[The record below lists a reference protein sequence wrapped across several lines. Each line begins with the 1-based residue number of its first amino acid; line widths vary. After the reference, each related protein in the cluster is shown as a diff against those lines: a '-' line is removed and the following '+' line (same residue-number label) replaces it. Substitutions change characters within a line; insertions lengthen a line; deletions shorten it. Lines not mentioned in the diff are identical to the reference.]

1 LNALSFPTVRLG
13 IPGFCLIAALTAAC
27 SFDARRLRASAL
39 HAEDG
44 AVESLAATDMG
55 AAGGNNETAATSDA
69 PNAPGKGDDAAQTG
83 GSGDVGGAGGA
94 GGSDAPA
101 ATVDGNSPTETGDA
115 PVGAGGTG
123 AGGIAGAGG
132 VAGSAGSDT
141 AAASGGSSTDDASD
155 DVASTGREGGSGGQ
169 IDTGGSG
176 AGGGD
181 TGTSGGQIDTGGSGA
196 GGGDTG
202 TSGGQTDTGGSGGAG
217 GSDTGASGG
226 QVITGGAGAGGT
238 GGAAGAVG
246 PDGGISCSS
255 QCPPTATIGIT
266 GVWGATY
273 SNGSSGTVVTPGYA
287 AFTNWLTARG
297 TNCVVQNLDITGANY
312 LTATRI
318 APYQILIVLDI
329 YHTLADKNAFFNAK
343 KTNTGYPAY
352 PGTQRALQASEVNAV
367 ANWVNNGGGLMTT
380 IGTAST
386 AAEMT
391 NANLLLNPFGIAYS
405 VTNVDILPGNSTITT
420 FSTAAPIASQI
431 TTGVNT
437 LPVTGA
443 AGIEGLAGGNLPVN
457 SSIFSLY
464 ASAPNGGG
472 RGGYGSGVYAL
483 GVATIVNG
491 QGHVNV
497 WGDETIT
504 YDAAWNNNAYQV
516 QTYWK
521 NVLTWLGQCP

>member
-1 LNALSFPTVRLG
+1 LNALSFPTVSVG

-55 AAGGNNETAATSDA
+55 AAGGNNDTAATSDA

-83 GSGDVGGAGGA
+83 GSGDVGGASGV

-123 AGGIAGAGG
+123 TGGVAGAGG
-132 VAGSAGSDT
+132 AAGSTGSNT
-141 AAASGGSSTDDASD
+141 AMALGGSATDDAGD
-155 DVASTGREGGSGGQ
+155 DSAPTGGVGGSGGQ
-169 IDTGGSG
+169 MDTGGSGGGGDTGASGGQIDIGGSG

-181 TGTSGGQIDTGGSGA
+181 TAASGGQVATAGAGA
-196 GGGDTG
+196 GGGGGTG
-202 TSGGQTDTGGSGGAG
+202 I
-217 GSDTGASGG
+217 SGG
-226 QVITGGAGAGGT
+226 QVITGGSGGGGA

-255 QCPPTATIGIT
+255 QCPPTATVGIT

-273 SNGSSGTVVTPGYA
+273 SNGKSGTVVTPGYA
-287 AFTNWLTARG
+287 AFTTWLNTRG

-343 KTNTGYPAY
+343 LTNAGFPAY
-352 PGTQRALQASEVNAV
+352 PGSQRALQASEVNAV
-367 ANWVNNGGGLMTT
+367 RDWVNNGGGLMTT
-380 IGTAST
+380 IGIAST
-386 AAEMT
+386 AAEMA

-405 VTNVDILPGNSTITT
+405 LTDVNILPGNSTITT

-491 QGHVNV
+491 QEHVNV

>member
-1 LNALSFPTVRLG
+1 MKALSFPTVRLG

-55 AAGGNNETAATSDA
+55 AAGGNHDTAATSDA

-94 GGSDAPA
+94 GGSDTPV
-101 ATVDGNSPTETGDA
+101 ATKDGSSLTETGDA
-115 PVGAGGTG
+115 PVGAGG
-123 AGGIAGAGG
+123 A
-132 VAGSAGSDT
+132 AGSAGSDT
-141 AAASGGSSTDDASD
+141 AIASGGSATDDAGD
-155 DVASTGREGGSGGQ
+155 DSASTGGGGGSGGQIDTGGAGAGGDDTGGSGGQ

-176 AGGGD
+176 AEGGD
-181 TGTSGGQIDTGGSGA
+181 TGASGGQAI
-196 GGGDTG
+196 
-202 TSGGQTDTGGSGGAG
+202 TGGSGGG
-217 GSDTGASGG
+217 GGDTGASGG
-226 QVITGGAGAGGT
+226 QVITGGSGAGGT

-266 GVWGATY
+266 GVWAATY
-273 SNGSSGTVVTPGYA
+273 SNGKSGNVVTTGDA
-287 AFTNWLTARG
+287 VFLNWLTTRG

-329 YHTLADKNAFFNAK
+329 YHTQADKNSFFNTK
-343 KTNTGYPAY
+343 KTNTGYPPY
-352 PGTQRALQASEVNAV
+352 QGSQRALLASEVNAV
-367 ANWVNNGGGLMTT
+367 RDWVNSGGGLMTT
-380 IGTAST
+380 IGIAST
-386 AAEMT
+386 AAEMA
-391 NANLLLNPFGIAYS
+391 NANLLLNPVGIAYS
-405 VTNVDILPGNSTITT
+405 LTDANILPGNSTITT

-437 LPVTGA
+437 LPVAGA
-443 AGIEGLAGGNLPVN
+443 AGIEGLAGRNLPAN
-457 SSIFSLY
+457 SSTFSLY

-504 YDAAWNNNAYQV
+504 YDSAWSNSAYQT
-516 QTYWK
+516 QIYWN

>member
-1 LNALSFPTVRLG
+1 MNALSFPTVRLG

-55 AAGGNNETAATSDA
+55 AAGGNNDTAATPDA

-101 ATVDGNSPTETGDA
+101 ATEDGNILTETGDA

-132 VAGSAGSDT
+132 AAGSAGSDT
-141 AAASGGSSTDDASD
+141 AIASGGSATDDASD
-155 DVASTGREGGSGGQ
+155 DVASTGGGGGSGGQ
-169 IDTGGSG
+169 IDTSGSG

-181 TGTSGGQIDTGGSGA
+181 TGA
-196 GGGDTG
+196 
-202 TSGGQTDTGGSGGAG
+202 SGGQTDTGGSGGAG
-217 GSDTGASGG
+217 GDTGASGG
-226 QVITGGAGAGGT
+226 QVITGGSGAGGA

-273 SNGSSGTVVTPGYA
+273 SNGKSGTVVTPGYA
-287 AFTNWLTARG
+287 AFTNWLTTRG

-329 YHTLADKNAFFNAK
+329 YHTQADKNSFFNAK
-343 KTNTGYPAY
+343 LTNAGFPAY
-352 PGTQRALQASEVNAV
+352 PGSQRALQTSEVNAV
-367 ANWVNNGGGLMTT
+367 RAWVNNGGGLMTT
-380 IGTAST
+380 IGIAST
-386 AAEMT
+386 AAEMA

-405 VTNVDILPGNSTITT
+405 LTDVNILPGTSTITT

-457 SSIFSLY
+457 SSIFALY

-472 RGGYGSGVYAL
+472 RGGYGGGAYAL